1 MTHRPEQVAAVTT
14 HRRRGGIRHSFR
26 YGVDYVLI
34 DPEVSVRTPLLFS
47 RNRLNLASVH
57 DRDHGGPA
65 GRDAA
70 RVGCEGS
77 WPIMALP
84 TRAFASFC

>member
-14 HRRRGGIRHSFR
+14 HRRRGSIRHSFR

-47 RNRLNLASVH
+47 RNRFNLASVH
-57 DRDHGGPA
+57 DRDHGGPLRA
-65 GRDAA
+65 GCGA
-70 RVGCEGS
+70 G
-77 WPIMALP
+77 
-84 TRAFASFC
+84 